1 MDRTEIYS
9 IIRIKGEEVI
19 MGTTRRQMKGKF
31 IGISLT
37 LLPLVVLSGQA
48 KEAQAGIGWLT

>member
-1 MDRTEIYS
+1 
-9 IIRIKGEEVI
+9 

-31 IGISLT
+31 IKIFLT

-48 KEAQAGIGWLT
+48 KEVQAGIGWLT